1 MSGTAEADG
10 PVFSDL
16 SRHPRRRARVLVH
29 AYPDRRDLGRELHGG
44 AFAWRA
50 IEGARRRRTP
60 CIRPHP
66 AVATHAGAAGLLL
79 FALLFR
85 PREQLAAPLTRLAH
99 LQETKKEASPQDSRQ
114 AIAADVLHDDGSA
127 AACSNAD

>member
-1 MSGTAEADG
+1 M
-10 PVFSDL
+10 
-16 SRHPRRRARVLVH
+16 LVY
-29 AYPDRRDLGRELHGG
+29 AYPHGRDLGRELHGG
-44 AFAWRA
+44 ASAWRA
-50 IEGARRRRTP
+50 IEAARRRRRRTP
-60 CIRPHP
+60 DVRPTHP
-66 AVATHAGAAGLLL
+66 AVATLAGAAGLLL

-114 AIAADVLHDDGSA
+114 AIAADVLRDDGSA